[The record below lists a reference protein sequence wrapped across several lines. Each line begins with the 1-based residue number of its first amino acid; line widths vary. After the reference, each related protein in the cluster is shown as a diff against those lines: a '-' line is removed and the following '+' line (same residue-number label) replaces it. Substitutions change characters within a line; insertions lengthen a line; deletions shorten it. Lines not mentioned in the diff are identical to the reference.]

1 MLNGLVWGNR
11 RRGWVFSSS
20 GENFSLDVL
29 SGTGHAGPAHTIIGA
44 PAVDNKYDGA
54 GGSIAGNG
62 PHNPFL
68 ALSVVFQFSLT
79 CVDELPN
86 VTASTFQFRTA
97 DGQGQPAPKRRSAA
111 EAGVPDRFWPRG

>member
-1 MLNGLVWGNR
+1 MGWSGETVAA
-11 RRGWVFSSS
+11 GWVFSSS
-20 GENFSLDVL
+20 GKNFSLDVL

-68 ALSVVFQFSLT
+68 ALSAVFQLG
-79 CVDELPN
+79 VDELPN
-86 VTASTFQFRTA
+86 VTASTFQFGTA
-97 DGQGQPAPKRRSAA
+97 DGQGQPAPKRRSAV
-111 EAGVPDRFWPRG
+111 EAAGPDRFRPRR